1 MCKLILVKMIC
12 SFLSIAISILSS
24 VISTCWIHV
33 HFLGLFPDR
42 SYAERSAE
50 DVNDDNM
57 YADIELIEDYP
68 MKPVTMFDILKRI
81 LAQKPAPPE
90 PTELIKTPFR

>member
-1 MCKLILVKMIC
+1 MTFVRSSALH
-12 SFLSIAISILSS
+12 ISILSF

-42 SYAERSAE
+42 SYVLQRSAE
-50 DVNDDNM
+50 DMNDDANM

-68 MKPVTMFDILKRI
+68 MKPATTMFDILKRV
-81 LAQKPAPPE
+81 LAQKTAPAPE